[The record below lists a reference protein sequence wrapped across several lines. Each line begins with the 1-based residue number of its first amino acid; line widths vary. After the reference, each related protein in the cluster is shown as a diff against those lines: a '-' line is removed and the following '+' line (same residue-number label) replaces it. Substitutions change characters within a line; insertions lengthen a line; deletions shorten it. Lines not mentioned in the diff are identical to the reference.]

1 MSSSL
6 SSLVDNLSDGFD
18 CDKCIDCKSYRDY
31 MITKDYQLYSYLKD
45 DDSNDKKA
53 EGTKKYIIK
62 RTVTFND
69 YKDCLFMDEI
79 ILKLQQRFK
88 SETHNE
94 SKMLSKFKW
103 LILII
108 MQMKTRQNII
118 KSDHIF
124 QIVYTKY

>member
-94 SKMLSKFKW
+94 SKMLSKFK
-103 LILII
+103 
-108 MQMKTRQNII
+108 
-118 KSDHIF
+118 
-124 QIVYTKY
+124 